1 MLFSLLEEAYTKN
14 PYYVPIMDKEL
25 STVKQ
30 TLQFMVEKEGKKWLD
45 SFVGE
50 FGKGECNPPLL
61 E

>member
-30 TLQFMVEKEGKKWLD
+30 TLQFMVEKKERSGDLFVAMRFVVQKEGM
-45 SFVGE
+45 S
-50 FGKGECNPPLL
+50 
-61 E
+61 